1 LHERSTDGRQALPQT
16 LRRRSRVTELDAW
29 LQRVERL
36 HHRPIEMGLGRVREV
51 AQRLA
56 LELQCP
62 SIVVAG
68 TNGKGSTCA
77 MLESILR
84 AAGYRV
90 GRYSSPHLLRFNER
104 AMIDAAPATDQEL
117 IEHFEAVEKARGEVS
132 LTYFEFT
139 TLAILGLFAARRLD
153 AAVLEIGLGGRLDAV
168 NLVDADCSVVTSIG
182 LDHADFLGSTRD
194 SVAFE
199 KAHVYRS
206 GRPAICSDP
215 SPPESLLEY
224 ARSIGTDLRI
234 LGRDFQV
241 IAFQDVGAAQP
252 PRQQW
257 TYQGPTLRRASLPI
271 PSLRG
276 PHQLRNAAGAIAA
289 LEALER
295 QLPVPQQAIREGLLR
310 ARIDGRF
317 QVLPGT
323 RPAVILDVAHNP
335 QAAEALARTL
345 DEHPCQGRTHA
356 VFAMLRDKDAAGVV
370 EELKDRVARWYLAPT
385 SGPRGMDARTLAS
398 IAQQVPALAGRIE
411 ACFESVSDAFGAA
424 QAAARP
430 DDRIIIFGSFV
441 TVADAMRDLQRDG
454 LAGR

>member
-1 LHERSTDGRQALPQT
+1 M
-16 LRRRSRVTELDAW
+16 TELDGW

-36 HHRPIEMGLGRVREV
+36 HHRPIEMGLARVREV

-56 LELQCP
+56 LELRCP

-84 AAGYRV
+84 SAGYRV
-90 GRYSSPHLLRFNER
+90 GRYCSPHLLRFNER
-104 AMIDAAPATDQEL
+104 ALIDGSVATDQEL
-117 IEHFEAVEKARGEVS
+117 IEQFEAVEGARGDVS

-139 TLAILGLFAARRLD
+139 TLAILRLFSASRLD

-168 NLVDADCSVVTSIG
+168 NLVDAECSVVTSIG

-199 KAHVYRS
+199 KAHVYRP
-206 GRPAICSDP
+206 GRVAICSDP
-215 SPPESLLEY
+215 SPPASLVEY
-224 ARSIGTDLRI
+224 ARSIGAELRI
-234 LGRDFQV
+234 LGRDFDV
-241 IAFQDVGAAQP
+241 IAFPQP
-252 PRQQW
+252 GGPQGPQQQW
-257 TYQGPTLRRASLPI
+257 TYRGPTIQRASLPI

-276 PHQLRNAAGAIAA
+276 QHQLRNAAGAIAA
-289 LEALER
+289 LEALGS
-295 QLPVPQQAIREGLLR
+295 QLPVAQQAVREGLLR
-310 ARIDGRF
+310 ARIEARF
-317 QVLPGT
+317 QVLPG

-370 EELKDRVARWYLAPT
+370 EELKDRVDRWYPAPT

-398 IAQQVPALAGRIE
+398 VMRKDAAVAGRFDS
-411 ACFESVSDAFGAA
+411 CFESVREAL
-424 QAAARP
+424 AAARAAAGP
-430 DDRIIIFGSFV
+430 DDRIIVFGSFV
-441 TVADAMRDLQRDG
+441 TVADAMRQLQPG
-454 LAGR
+454 AG